1 MDELLLQISI
11 QITLLYWASAMEKT
25 ETRNGSNKVK

>member
-11 QITLLYWASAMEKT
+11 QITPLYCAFAMEKT